1 MFFSMKM
8 EDSFS
13 DIKSPFRVKIGPQT
27 VLNLVLIY
35 DVEKEAK
42 DKWEL
47 DRKFRN
53 NHFIFLKTFVCP

>member
-1 MFFSMKM
+1 MKM

-35 DVEKEAK
+35 DLEKEAK

-47 DRKFRN
+47 ERKFRN
-53 NHFIFLKTFVCP
+53 KSFYFFQTFLCP

>member
-1 MFFSMKM
+1 MKM

-42 DKWEL
+42 DKWEF
-47 DRKFRN
+47 DRKFRYKSFYFFK
-53 NHFIFLKTFVCP
+53 HFYVLNKT

>member
-1 MFFSMKM
+1 MKM

-53 NHFIFLKTFVCP
+53 KSFYFFQTSLCP